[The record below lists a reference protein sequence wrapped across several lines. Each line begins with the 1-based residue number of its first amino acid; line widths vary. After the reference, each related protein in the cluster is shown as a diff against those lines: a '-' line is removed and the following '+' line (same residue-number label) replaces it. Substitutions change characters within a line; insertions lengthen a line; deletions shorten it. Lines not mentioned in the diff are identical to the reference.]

1 MKMSEGA
8 LKTLLRIKIDEELR
22 RDPPDEDLL
31 NALVAEL
38 NRLAVEGLER
48 DPQPLGAEPRPAS
61 RP

>member
-1 MKMSEGA
+1 VKLSEGA
-8 LKTLLRIKIDEELR
+8 LKTLLRMRIDEELG

-31 NALVAEL
+31 NTLIAEL

-48 DPQPLGAEPRPAS
+48 DSQPLGEARPAS